1 MTASITV
8 SPATPA
14 APAPAVSLSADTAK
28 LYADA
33 LAEAKGELA
42 SVEAALTGKIST
54 TESAVSAWLKAH
66 EPAAVGILLAALIL
80 AIRFHVL

>member
-1 MTASITV
+1 MTTSISV
-8 SPATPA
+8 TPVT
-14 APAPAVSLSADTAK
+14 APTPVAVSLSADAAK

-33 LAEAKGELA
+33 IAEAKAELA
-42 SVEAALTGKIST
+42 AVEAMLSGKVST

-66 EPAAVGILLAALIL
+66 EPAAVGGLLAALIL